1 LSGGLQ
7 PVRGGSENHDQ
18 EVASMIA
25 YRCRT
30 LVTMDGTPIENGAFV
45 VDGPRFVKAGRAT
58 EILADHSG
66 EVVDLGE
73 VAAMP
78 GLINAH
84 CHLDYTLMRG
94 AILPAK
100 SFSRWVKRINALKR
114 SLTDNDYLRATQL
127 GFEELR
133 KNGVTTVLNIVSTPQ
148 IFPLLA
154 PPQIRAW
161 FFLELIDVRPRPWIE
176 EHVFGSWLFLSGNG
190 DRLGGF
196 GLSPHA
202 PYTASAKMYEVALEC
217 SHSLNLLITTHI
229 AESSEEY
236 AMFAEGSGE
245 LHEFLRQLGRPM
257 TDCGSTSPLRYL
269 VENGLIDQDCIVA
282 HLNELDDRDLELL
295 SGTRWRNL
303 HIVHCP
309 KSHRFLHQK
318 RFPLEALT
326 ERGLNICLGTDSL
339 ASNDSLNL
347 FSEMRTAKKFYP
359 TLSGRELV
367 QMVTIRPARALK
379 LARELGRIAPG
390 YLADAI
396 AIPFKGPT
404 SDVFEAIVQHRGAI
418 KWMMVNGQIL
428 K

>member
-1 LSGGLQ
+1 
-7 PVRGGSENHDQ
+7 
-18 EVASMIA
+18 MIA

-30 LVTMDGTPIENGAFV
+30 LVTMDGAPIDNGAFV
-45 VDGPRFVKAGRAT
+45 VDGSRFGQTGRAPEVLRNHT
-58 EILADHSG
+58 G

-73 VAAMP
+73 VVAMP

-133 KNGVTTVLNIVSTPQ
+133 KNGITTVLNIVSTPQ
-148 IFPLLA
+148 IFPLLR
-154 PPQIRAW
+154 PPPIRAW

-176 EHVFGSWLFLSGNG
+176 EHAFGSWLFLAGNG
-190 DRLGGF
+190 DRLGGL

-217 SHSLNLLITTHI
+217 SRSLNMLITTHV

-236 AMFAEGSGE
+236 AMFAESSGE
-245 LHEFLRQLGRPM
+245 LHDFLKQLGRPM
-257 TDCGSTSPLRYL
+257 TDCGSTSPLRHL
-269 VENGLIDQDCIVA
+269 IENRLIDPDCIVA
-282 HLNELDDRDLELL
+282 HFNELDDRDLEIL
-295 SGTRWRNL
+295 SRTEWRNL
-303 HIVHCP
+303 QIVHCP

-347 FSEMRTAKKFYP
+347 FSEMRAAKKMYQ
-359 TLSGRELV
+359 TLSAREALE
-367 QMVTIRPARALK
+367 MVTIRPARALK
-379 LARELGRIAPG
+379 LERQLGRIAPG

-396 AIPFKGPT
+396 AIPFKGAAG
-404 SDVFEAIVQHRGAI
+404 DVLEAIIQNRGTI
-418 KWMMVNGQIL
+418 KWMMVNGLVL

>member
-1 LSGGLQ
+1 
-7 PVRGGSENHDQ
+7 
-18 EVASMIA
+18 MTA

-30 LVTMDGTPIENGAFV
+30 LVTMDGSPIDNGAFV
-45 VDGPRFVKAGRAT
+45 VDGTRFVRIGRGP
-58 EILADHSG
+58 EILRDHHG

-78 GLINAH
+78 GMINAH

-94 AILPAK
+94 ALLPAK

-114 SLTDNDYLRATQL
+114 SLTDNDYLRATRL
-127 GFEELR
+127 GFEELQR
-133 KNGVTTVLNIVSTPQ
+133 NGVTTVLNIVSTPQ
-148 IFPLLA
+148 IFPLLP

-190 DRLGGF
+190 DRLGGL

-217 SHSLNLLITTHI
+217 SRSLNMLITTHI

-236 AMFAEGSGE
+236 AMFAESSGE
-245 LHEFLRQLGRPM
+245 LHDFLRQLGRPM
-257 TDCGSTSPLRYL
+257 TDCGSTSPLRHL
-269 VENGLIDQDCIVA
+269 IENGLIGPDCIVA

-295 SGTRWRNL
+295 SRPEWRTL
-303 HIVHCP
+303 QIVHCP

-318 RFPLEALT
+318 RFPLEALA

-347 FSEMRTAKKFYP
+347 FSEMRTAKKIYP
-359 TLSGRELV
+359 TLSARELV
-367 QMVTIRPARALK
+367 EMVTLRPARALK
-379 LARELGRIAPG
+379 LARELGRIVPG
-390 YLADAI
+390 YLADSI
-396 AIPFKGPT
+396 AVPFKGRT
-404 SDVFEAIVQHRGAI
+404 TDVYEAIIQNRGPI
-418 KWMMVNGQIL
+418 QWMMVNGQIL
-428 K
+428 R

>member
-1 LSGGLQ
+1 
-7 PVRGGSENHDQ
+7 V
-18 EVASMIA
+18 
-25 YRCRT
+25 
-30 LVTMDGTPIENGAFV
+30 
-45 VDGPRFVKAGRAT
+45 
-58 EILADHSG
+58 
-66 EVVDLGE
+66 
-73 VAAMP
+73 MP

-100 SFSRWVKRINALKR
+100 NFARWVKRINALKR

-133 KNGVTTVLNIVSTPQ
+133 KYGVTTVLNIVSTPQ
-148 IFPLLA
+148 IFPLLS
-154 PPQIRAW
+154 PPPIRTW

-176 EHVFGSWLFLSGNG
+176 EHVFGSWLFLAGNG
-190 DRLGGF
+190 DRLGGL

-217 SHSLNLLITTHI
+217 SRSLNMLITTHI

-236 AMFAEGSGE
+236 AMFAKSSGD
-245 LHEFLRQLGRPM
+245 LYDFLKELGRPM
-257 TDCGSTSPLRYL
+257 TDCGSTSPLRHL
-269 VENGLIDQDCIVA
+269 IENGLIDPDCVVA

-295 SGTRWRNL
+295 SGPEWRNL
-303 HIVHCP
+303 QIVHCP

-318 RFPLEALT
+318 RFPLEALK

-347 FSEMRTAKKFYP
+347 FSEMRTAKKIYQ
-359 TLSGRELV
+359 TLSAQDIVE
-367 QMVTIRPARALK
+367 MVTVRPARALK
-379 LARELGRIAPG
+379 LQRELGRIAPG

-396 AIPFKGPT
+396 AIPYKASPP
-404 SDVFEAIVQHRGAI
+404 DVFEAIIQNRGTV
-418 KWMMVNGQIL
+418 KWMMVNGQVL

>member
-1 LSGGLQ
+1 M
-7 PVRGGSENHDQ
+7 
-18 EVASMIA
+18 A
-25 YRCRT
+25 
-30 LVTMDGTPIENGAFV
+30 GTPIDNGAFV
-45 VDGPRFVKAGRAT
+45 VDEGRFVRTGSAPEVLMGQY
-58 EILADHSG
+58 G

-73 VAAMP
+73 VAVMP

-114 SLTDNDYLRATQL
+114 SLTDSDYLRATQL

-133 KNGVTTVLNIVSTPQ
+133 RYGVTTVLDIVSTPQ
-148 IFPLLA
+148 IFPLLPR
-154 PPQIRAW
+154 PPIRAW

-176 EHVFGSWLFLSGNG
+176 EHVFGSWLFFSGNG
-190 DRLGGF
+190 DRLGGL

-217 SHSLNLLITTHI
+217 SHSLNLLITTHV
-229 AESSEEY
+229 AESTEEY
-236 AMFAEGSGE
+236 AMFAESSGE
-245 LHEFLRQLGRPM
+245 LHDFLKQLGRPM
-257 TDCGSTSPLRYL
+257 TDCGSTSPLRHL
-269 VENGLIDQDCIVA
+269 IENGLIDRHCIVA
-282 HLNELDDRDLELL
+282 HLNELDDRDLEIL
-295 SGTRWRNL
+295 SLTEWRNL
-303 HIVHCP
+303 NIVHCP

-318 RFPLEALT
+318 RFPLEALK
-326 ERGLNICLGTDSL
+326 ERGLNVCLGTDSL

-347 FSEMRTAKKFYP
+347 FSEIRTAKNIYP
-359 TLSGRELV
+359 TLSAQELIE
-367 QMVTIRPARALK
+367 MVTIRPARALK
-379 LARELGRIAPG
+379 LERELGRIAPG

-396 AIPFKGPT
+396 AIPFKGPAG
-404 SDVFEAIVQHRGAI
+404 DVNEALIHHRAPI

>member
-1 LSGGLQ
+1 
-7 PVRGGSENHDQ
+7 
-18 EVASMIA
+18 MIA

-30 LVTMDGTPIENGAFV
+30 LVTMDGAPIDNGAFV
-45 VDGPRFVKAGRAT
+45 VNGTRFVRTGKAS
-58 EILADHSG
+58 EILRDHRG

-94 AILPAK
+94 ALLPAK

-114 SLTDNDYLRATQL
+114 SLTDNDYLRATLL
-127 GFEELR
+127 GFAELQR
-133 KNGVTTVLNIVSTPQ
+133 NGITTVLNIVSTPQ
-148 IFPLLA
+148 IFPLL
-154 PPQIRAW
+154 PPAQIRAW

-217 SHSLNLLITTHI
+217 SRSLNMLITTHI
-229 AESSEEY
+229 AESGEEY

-245 LHEFLRQLGRPM
+245 LHDFLQQLGRPM
-257 TDCGSTSPLRYL
+257 TDCGSTSPLRHL
-269 VENGLIDQDCIVA
+269 IENRLIGSDCIVA

-295 SGTRWRNL
+295 SRPEWRNL
-303 HIVHCP
+303 QIVHCP

-318 RFPLEALT
+318 RFPLEALA

-347 FSEMRTAKKFYP
+347 FSEMRTAKKIYP
-359 TLSGRELV
+359 TLSARELV
-367 QMVTIRPARALK
+367 EMVTLRPARALK
-379 LARELGRIAPG
+379 LSRDLGRIAPG
-390 YLADAI
+390 YLADSI
-396 AIPFKGPT
+396 AVPFKGPT
-404 SDVFEAIVQHRGAI
+404 SNVFEAIIQNRGPI
-418 KWMMVNGQIL
+418 QWMMVNGQIL
-428 K
+428 N

>member
-1 LSGGLQ
+1 
-7 PVRGGSENHDQ
+7 
-18 EVASMIA
+18 MIA

-30 LVTMDGTPIENGAFV
+30 LVTMDGAPIDNGAFV
-45 VDGPRFVKAGRAT
+45 VNGTRFVRTGKAS
-58 EILADHSG
+58 EILKDHHG

-94 AILPAK
+94 ALLPAK
-100 SFSRWVKRINALKR
+100 SFSHWVKRINALKR
-114 SLTDNDYLRATQL
+114 SLTDNDYLQATLL
-127 GFEELR
+127 GFAELR
-133 KNGVTTVLNIVSTPQ
+133 RNGITTVLNIVSTPQ
-148 IFPLLA
+148 ILPLLP

-202 PYTASAKMYEVALEC
+202 PYTASAKMYQVALEC
-217 SHSLNLLITTHI
+217 SRSLNMLITTHV

-245 LHEFLRQLGRPM
+245 LHDFLEQLGRPM
-257 TDCGSTSPLRYL
+257 TDCGSTTPLRYL
-269 VENGLIDQDCIVA
+269 IENRLIGPDCIVA
-282 HLNELDDRDLELL
+282 HLNELDARDLELL
-295 SGTRWRNL
+295 SSPEWRSL
-303 HIVHCP
+303 PIVHCP

-318 RFPLEALT
+318 RFPLEALA

-347 FSEMRTAKKFYP
+347 FSEMRTAKKIYP
-359 TLSGRELV
+359 TLSARELV
-367 QMVTIRPARALK
+367 EMVTLRPARALK
-379 LARELGRIAPG
+379 LSRDLGRIAPG
-390 YLADAI
+390 YLADSI
-396 AIPFKGPT
+396 AVPFKGPT
-404 SDVFEAIVQHRGAI
+404 SNVFEAIIQNRGPI
-418 KWMMVNGQIL
+418 QWMMVNGQIL

>member
-1 LSGGLQ
+1 
-7 PVRGGSENHDQ
+7 
-18 EVASMIA
+18 MIA

-30 LVTMDGTPIENGAFV
+30 LVTMNGAPIDNGAFV
-45 VDGPRFVKAGRAT
+45 VDGARFVRTGKAP
-58 EILADHSG
+58 EILKDHHG
-66 EVVDLGE
+66 AVVDLGE

-94 AILPAK
+94 ALLPAK

-114 SLTDNDYLRATQL
+114 SLTDNDYLRATLL
-127 GFEELR
+127 GFAELQR
-133 KNGVTTVLNIVSTPQ
+133 NGITTVLNIVSTPQ
-148 IFPLLA
+148 IFPLLP

-217 SHSLNLLITTHI
+217 SRSLKMLITTHV

-236 AMFAEGSGE
+236 AMFAESSGE
-245 LHEFLRQLGRPM
+245 LYDFLQQLGRPM
-257 TDCGSTSPLRYL
+257 KDCGSTSPLRHL
-269 VENGLIDQDCIVA
+269 IENRLIGPDCIVA

-295 SGTRWRNL
+295 GRPEWRDL
-303 HIVHCP
+303 QIVHCP

-318 RFPLEALT
+318 RFPLEALL

-347 FSEMRTAKKFYP
+347 FSEMRTAKRIYP
-359 TLSGRELV
+359 TLSARELV
-367 QMVTIRPARALK
+367 EMVTLRPARALK
-379 LARELGRIAPG
+379 LPRDLGRIAPG
-390 YLADAI
+390 FLADSI
-396 AIPFKGPT
+396 AVPFKGPT
-404 SDVFEAIVQHRGAI
+404 SNVFEAIIQNRGPI
-418 KWMMVNGQIL
+418 QWMMVNGNVL
-428 K
+428 N